1 MPPTYET
8 MHYLS
13 RYELVNP
20 MEQHGNAERI
30 GKTLT
35 TLEERPKDRLIVSR
49 SGTAPAWQ
57 LFGLI
62 LALMLLIAGRL
73 LGDEPPQFVIFD
85 NDFYG
90 PASSDL
96 QAAALLL
103 TNPSVKVL
111 GLTVVTGDGW
121 RDEET
126 AHTLRL
132 LEILRRED
140 VPVVRGAT
148 FPLINTQV
156 RQQAW
161 EKSFGLIPWKGVWNT
176 KDGPFPNYKSH
187 GPFEIPTLEEG
198 LPTLKPSNESAAEFL
213 IRQVR
218 AHPHQ
223 VSIISAGPMT
233 NLALAIRL
241 DPEFPSLAK
250 ELVFMGGYIDAGI
263 SKATGNPDFVSDF
276 NLLFDPEAAQIAI
289 TAAWPKITSVADV
302 TNDPALLFSDEV
314 IRQIGQVKTP
324 LSEYVTKYAE
334 KGVPLWDELTVG
346 VYLDPSLIT
355 NQKEVLMDVD
365 VSHGPGYGSARIYAD
380 SVAPRLGERKVNIVL
395 DVDAKRFVKTFIKAM
410 QWEPPK

>member
-1 MPPTYET
+1 MK
-8 MHYLS
+8 
-13 RYELVNP
+13 
-20 MEQHGNAERI
+20 QHGNAGRI
-30 GKTLT
+30 GKNLT
-35 TLEERPKDRLIVSR
+35 TLEESPKDRLIVSR

-62 LALMLLIAGRL
+62 VALILIAGRL
-73 LGDEPPQFVIFD
+73 LGDEPPQYVIFD

-96 QAAALLL
+96 QASALLL

-126 AHTLRL
+126 AHALRL

-140 VPVVRGAT
+140 VPVLRGAT

-198 LPTLKPSNESAAEFL
+198 LPTLKPSNESATEFL

-223 VSIISAGPMT
+223 VTIISAGPMT
-233 NLALAIRL
+233 NLAIRL
-241 DPEFPSLAK
+241 DPEFASLAK
-250 ELVFMGGYIDAGI
+250 ELVFMGGYIGAGI

-314 IRQIGQVKTP
+314 IQQIGQVKTP

-346 VYLDPSLIT
+346 IYLDPTLIT

-365 VSHGPGYGSARIYAD
+365 VSHGPGYGSARTYAD
-380 SVAPRLGERKVNIVL
+380 SVAPRLGERKVNVVL

-410 QWEPPK
+410 QWEPLK

>member
-1 MPPTYET
+1 MINRLMVSP
-8 MHYLS
+8 S
-13 RYELVNP
+13 R
-20 MEQHGNAERI
+20 
-30 GKTLT
+30 
-35 TLEERPKDRLIVSR
+35 
-49 SGTAPAWQ
+49 TAPAWQ

-62 LALMLLIAGRL
+62 LALILIAGRL
-73 LGDEPPQFVIFD
+73 LGDEPPRFVILD

-103 TNPSVKVL
+103 TDPSVKVL

-140 VPVVRGAT
+140 VPVARGAT

-223 VSIISAGPMT
+223 VTIISADPMT

-241 DPEFPSLAK
+241 DPEFASLAK
-250 ELVFMGGYIDAGI
+250 ELVFMGGYIGAGI

-276 NLLFDPEAAQIAI
+276 NFLFDPEAAQIAI

-314 IRQIGQVKTP
+314 IQQIGQVKTP

-346 VYLDPSLIT
+346 I
-355 NQKEVLMDVD
+355 
-365 VSHGPGYGSARIYAD
+365 
-380 SVAPRLGERKVNIVL
+380 
-395 DVDAKRFVKTFIKAM
+395 
-410 QWEPPK
+410 

>member
-1 MPPTYET
+1 MK
-8 MHYLS
+8 
-13 RYELVNP
+13 
-20 MEQHGNAERI
+20 QHGNAGRI
-30 GKTLT
+30 GKNLT
-35 TLEERPKDRLIVSR
+35 TLEESPKDRLIVSR

-62 LALMLLIAGRL
+62 VALILIAGRL
-73 LGDEPPQFVIFD
+73 LGDEPPQYVIFD

-96 QAAALLL
+96 QASALLL

-140 VPVVRGAT
+140 VPVLRGAT

-198 LPTLKPSNESAAEFL
+198 LPTLKPSNESATEFL

-223 VSIISAGPMT
+223 VTIISAGPMT

-241 DPEFPSLAK
+241 DPEFASLAK
-250 ELVFMGGYIDAGI
+250 ELVFMGGYIGAGI

-314 IRQIGQVKTP
+314 IQQIGQVKTP

-346 VYLDPSLIT
+346 IYLDPTLIT

-380 SVAPRLGERKVNIVL
+380 SVAPRLGERKVNVVL

-410 QWEPPK
+410 QWEPLK

>member
-1 MPPTYET
+1 
-8 MHYLS
+8 
-13 RYELVNP
+13 

>member
-1 MPPTYET
+1 LINI
-8 MHYLS
+8 HD
-13 RYELVNP
+13 
-20 MEQHGNAERI
+20 
-30 GKTLT
+30 
-35 TLEERPKDRLIVSR
+35 TLEDNPKMKLIVSR
-49 SGTAPAWQ
+49 SGTAIAWQ
-57 LFGLI
+57 LVGLI
-62 LALMLLIAGRL
+62 LALILIAGRL
-73 LGDEPPQFVIFD
+73 LGDEPPKFVIFD

-103 TNPSVKVL
+103 TNPKAKVL

-140 VPVVRGAT
+140 VPVVPGAT
-148 FPLINTQV
+148 FPLVNTQV

-161 EKSFGLIPWKGVWNT
+161 EKSFGLIPWKGAWNT
-176 KDGPFPNYKSH
+176 KDGPIPNYKSH
-187 GPFEIPTLEEG
+187 GPFEIPPLEEG
-198 LPTLKPSNESAAEFL
+198 LPTLKPSNEIGAEFL
-213 IRQVR
+213 IHQVR

-223 VSIISAGPMT
+223 VTIISAGPMT

-241 DPEFPSLAK
+241 DPEFASLAK
-250 ELVFMGGYIDAGI
+250 ELIFKGGYIGAGI
-263 SKATGNPDFVSDF
+263 SRATGNPDFVSDF
-276 NLLFDPEAAQIAI
+276 NLLFDPEATQIFI

-314 IRQIGQVKTP
+314 IQEIGQAKTP

-334 KGVPLWDELTVG
+334 KGVPPWDELTVRI
-346 VYLDPSLIT
+346 YLDPTLIT

-380 SVAPRLGERKVNIVL
+380 SVAPHLGE
-395 DVDAKRFVKTFIKAM
+395 
-410 QWEPPK
+410 

>member
-1 MPPTYET
+1 MK
-8 MHYLS
+8 
-13 RYELVNP
+13 
-20 MEQHGNAERI
+20 QHGNAGKI
-30 GKTLT
+30 GKTLA
-35 TLEERPKDRLIVSR
+35 TLEESPKVRLIVSR
-49 SGTAPAWQ
+49 SGTAPTWQ

-62 LALMLLIAGRL
+62 LALILIAGRL

-121 RDEET
+121 RDEEP

-140 VPVVRGAT
+140 VLVVRGAT

-161 EKSFGLIPWKGVWNT
+161 EKSFGMIPWKGVWNT

-187 GPFEIPTLEEG
+187 GPFEIPALEEG

-213 IRQVR
+213 IRQVHS
-218 AHPHQ
+218 HPHQ
-223 VSIISAGPMT
+223 VTIISAGPMT

-250 ELVFMGGYIDAGI
+250 ELVFMGGYIGAGI

-276 NLLFDPEAAQIAI
+276 NLLFDPEAAQITI

-314 IRQIGQVKTP
+314 IQHIGQVKTP

-346 VYLDPSLIT
+346 IYLDPTLIT

-380 SVAPRLGERKVNIVL
+380 SVAPRLGERNVVCRANQGAICCSGL
-395 DVDAKRFVKTFIKAM
+395 
-410 QWEPPK
+410 P

>member
-1 MPPTYET
+1 MK
-8 MHYLS
+8 
-13 RYELVNP
+13 
-20 MEQHGNAERI
+20 QHGNAGRI
-30 GKTLT
+30 GKNLT
-35 TLEERPKDRLIVSR
+35 TLEESPKDRLIVSR

-62 LALMLLIAGRL
+62 VALILIAGRL
-73 LGDEPPQFVIFD
+73 LGDEPPQYVIFD

-96 QAAALLL
+96 QASALLL

-140 VPVVRGAT
+140 VPVLRGAT

-198 LPTLKPSNESAAEFL
+198 LPTLKPSNESATEFL

-223 VSIISAGPMT
+223 VTIISAGPMT
-233 NLALAIRL
+233 NLAIRL
-241 DPEFPSLAK
+241 DPEFASLAK
-250 ELVFMGGYIDAGI
+250 ELVFMGGYIGAGI

-314 IRQIGQVKTP
+314 IQQIGQVKTP

-346 VYLDPSLIT
+346 IYLDPTLIT

-365 VSHGPGYGSARIYAD
+365 VSHGPGYGSARTYAD
-380 SVAPRLGERKVNIVL
+380 SVAPRLGERKVNVVL

-410 QWEPPK
+410 QWEPLK

>member
-1 MPPTYET
+1 MK
-8 MHYLS
+8 
-13 RYELVNP
+13 
-20 MEQHGNAERI
+20 QHGNA
-30 GKTLT
+30 GQVSKTLA
-35 TLEERPKDRLIVSR
+35 TLEESPKVRLIVSR

-62 LALMLLIAGRL
+62 LALILIAARL

-103 TNPSVKVL
+103 TNPSVNVL

-187 GPFEIPTLEEG
+187 GPFEIPSLEEG

-223 VSIISAGPMT
+223 VTIISAGPMT

-250 ELVFMGGYIDAGI
+250 ELVFMGGYIGAGI

-276 NLLFDPEAAQIAI
+276 NLLFDPEAAQITI

-346 VYLDPSLIT
+346 VYLDPTLIT

>member
-1 MPPTYET
+1 MRILVS
-8 MHYLS
+8 LS
-13 RYELVNP
+13 R
-20 MEQHGNAERI
+20 
-30 GKTLT
+30 
-35 TLEERPKDRLIVSR
+35 
-49 SGTAPAWQ
+49 TATVRQ
-57 LFGLI
+57 LFGVI
-62 LALMLLIAGRL
+62 LVLVLSAGRL
-73 LGDEPPQFVIFD
+73 LGDESPNFVIFD

-103 TNPSVKVL
+103 TNPRVKVL

-121 RDEET
+121 RDEEA

-132 LEILRRED
+132 LEILQRGD
-140 VPVVRGAT
+140 VPVVPGAT
-148 FPLINTQV
+148 FPLVNTQV

-161 EKSFGLIPWKGVWNT
+161 EKSFGLIPWKGAWNT

-187 GPFEIPTLEEG
+187 GPFEVPVLEEG
-198 LPTLKPSNESAAEFL
+198 IPTLKPSDEIAAEFL
-213 IRQVR
+213 IHQVR

-223 VSIISAGPMT
+223 VTIISGGPMT

-250 ELVFMGGYIDAGI
+250 ELIFMGGYIGAGI
-263 SKATGNPDFVSDF
+263 AKATGNPDFVSDF

-289 TAAWPKITSVADV
+289 TAPWPKITSVADV

-314 IRQIGQVKTP
+314 IQQIGQVKTP
-324 LSEYVTKYAE
+324 LAEYVARYAE

-346 VYLDPSLIT
+346 IFLDPTLIT
-355 NQKEVLMDVD
+355 NQKEILMDVD

-380 SVAPRLGERKVNIVL
+380 SVAPRLGERKVNIVI
-395 DVDAKRFVKTFIKAM
+395 DVDAKRFVNSFIKAM
-410 QWEPPK
+410 QWQAPK